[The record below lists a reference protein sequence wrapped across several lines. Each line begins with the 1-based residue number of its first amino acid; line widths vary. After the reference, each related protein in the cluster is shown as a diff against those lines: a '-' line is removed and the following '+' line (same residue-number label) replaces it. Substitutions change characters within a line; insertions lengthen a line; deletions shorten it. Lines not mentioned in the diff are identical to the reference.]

1 MNRKWLGLI
10 FLIAAAAVSLNLASC
25 AHSSELVAITI
36 QPGSVTVGASNIP
49 VSADAGAQSQ
59 LTALGTYIHPPVTKD
74 ITSQVTWASN
84 DTQMFSITS
93 AGELTATG
101 AACGDT
107 LVSATVVTNSSEGGI
122 SSSGAQVAG
131 YMTASVVCFSS
142 NGGGGGTNE
151 ALTVTFG
158 SGTGNVVSTP
168 AGASCNSPGPC
179 VGSFAAETPVSL
191 NAQGT
196 GGENFQSW
204 VGCDTPG
211 DQNPCSVTM
220 TGNRTVTVTFQ

>member
-1 MNRKWLGLI
+1 MNRKWLGVILLI
-10 FLIAAAAVSLNLASC
+10 TAGAVSLNLASC
-25 AHSSELVAITI
+25 AHSSELVAITV

-49 VSADAGAQSQ
+49 VNDDAGAQSQ

-93 AGELTATG
+93 GGMLTATG

-107 LVSATVVTNSSEGGI
+107 LISATVVTNSSEGGI
-122 SSSGAQVAG
+122 SSSGALVAG
-131 YMTASVVCFSS
+131 YMTASVVCFTG
-142 NGGGGGTNE
+142 NGGSGGTNE
-151 ALTVTFG
+151 ALTVTIG

-168 AGASCNSPGPC
+168 PGASCNSPGPC
-179 VGSFAAETPVSL
+179 VGSFAANTVVSL
-191 NAQGT
+191 DAQGT
-196 GGENFQSW
+196 GGENFLSW

-211 DQNPCSVTM
+211 NQNPCSVTM